1 LRHSPEAIG
10 LSLQPGAWV
19 EVDELLAACARRNF
33 RLTRA
38 QLEEVVAK
46 NNKQRFAFDDTSAR
60 IRANQGHSVEVDL
73 ELQPQAPPGVLYHGT
88 AQHNIE
94 AILRDGLAKMRR
106 HHVHLSSD
114 IETAQRVGARHGNP
128 VVLQVD
134 ARAMHEAGCVFFQ
147 SVNGVWLTE
156 SVAPQYLR
164 PLPVC

>member
-1 LRHSPEAIG
+1 
-10 LSLQPGAWV
+10 
-19 EVDELLAACARRNF
+19 LLAACTRRNF

-46 NNKQRFAFDDTSAR
+46 NNKQRFAFDDASTR

-73 ELQPQAPPGVLYHGT
+73 ELQPQAPPDVLYHGT

-94 AILRDGLAKMRR
+94 GILRDGLTKMRR

-114 IETAQRVGARHGNP
+114 VETAQRVGARHGKP

-134 ARAMHEAGCVFFQ
+134 ARAVHDAGCVFFQ
-147 SVNGVWLTE
+147 SVNGVWLTD